1 MLEREIAA
9 PLESHAS
16 DQIAEELR
24 LLLRRRDQISLQASG
39 LAGELE
45 RLGYGEAMGSV
56 STVDWIRHECQ
67 LGYQS
72 AADLVCVGLEMDSLA
87 DSVVAVQESEIGFQ
101 HLVLIARTRRALS
114 ESAAWR
120 QAMEETPG
128 PQPSSDASAGQVSE
142 LAPRP
147 LPEAHLLAEARE
159 VSVSRFRHLC
169 QEARHAADPEGV
181 AREQG
186 RAMEERAFRLSQ
198 QEDGRV
204 TLSGILD
211 PIGGAAVKA
220 ALEPLGRPSGRLDR
234 RRRERR
240 LADAL
245 VELAQH
251 SMDQGSPRQRP
262 HLNVTATLGTLY

>member
-101 HLVLIARTRRALS
+101 HLVLIART
-114 ESAAWR
+114 
-120 QAMEETPG
+120 
-128 PQPSSDASAGQVSE
+128 
-142 LAPRP
+142 
-147 LPEAHLLAEARE
+147 
-159 VSVSRFRHLC
+159 
-169 QEARHAADPEGV
+169 
-181 AREQG
+181 
-186 RAMEERAFRLSQ
+186 
-198 QEDGRV
+198 
-204 TLSGILD
+204 
-211 PIGGAAVKA
+211 
-220 ALEPLGRPSGRLDR
+220 
-234 RRRERR
+234 
-240 LADAL
+240 
-245 VELAQH
+245 
-251 SMDQGSPRQRP
+251 
-262 HLNVTATLGTLY
+262 